1 MITSSDSMSMSM
13 SGELAD
19 FSEEEENCKESLGDA
34 GMADKVSAA
43 TTASTASSS
52 AETECLS
59 SVEPPKPTRSTVIE
73 AYVDHLY
80 NTILCADQFDGAHRD
95 IKIHLKMVAITMSN
109 DYASET
115 LKRQVDTAERKRWAQ
130 QLMSSD
136 CDLGP
141 HILTMLLA
149 NHISQRCSLWSEENN
164 MPVLMGSVEPPQ
176 CTGKTLRFDTS
187 DGFWSCREISATDA
201 NHQETSSVSSLSS
214 SAAAAAAA
222 AGSGSGSDTIVL
234 DLDFNP
240 SGNKEKE
247 KEKENC
253 SGSGSAASSSSSAEA
268 KRDPGA
274 KAPKEAETSNTIEPW
289 LQHAMGQGWDMDKTV
304 SKGSY
309 KFFNTSTEQVD
320 GRKLIVSV
328 HVFSTRGKF
337 WLRKGWGFKFT
348 KNNQKGVRSAGKST
362 KRDNSREYFL
372 VQVEKDFTRNGDV
385 VGVLYDVQEDTCFRA
400 RVANLTPGV
409 GTVPNPEKMLLRAKN
424 GNVTSQI
431 PPNQSKSGGK
441 KQPSKRK
448 HESKKSNAPKKM
460 KLSDPPPLRADPP
473 PASLPSPPPTHKGK
487 GAKGGSEHVL
497 AVSPDL
503 HDALVQKA
511 QLQGKVEA
519 AEVKYELLT
528 TLSASHVSLAHLERL
543 KPLLTAPSH
552 FPFQSQVV
560 DCDVS
565 RAEFAGQQANGALLD
580 EKWMCRVCGR
590 VVGKHNKA

>member
-1 MITSSDSMSMSM
+1 M
-13 SGELAD
+13 G
-19 FSEEEENCKESLGDA
+19 FG
-34 GMADKVSAA
+34 V
-43 TTASTASSS
+43 
-52 AETECLS
+52 
-59 SVEPPKPTRSTVIE
+59 VER
-73 AYVDHLY
+73 YLRLML
-80 NTILCADQFDGAHRD
+80 TIKKLVQFH
-95 IKIHLKMVAITMSN
+95 H
-109 DYASET
+109 YHH
-115 LKRQVDTAERKRWAQ
+115 QQPQQQQ
-130 QLMSSD
+130 QL
-136 CDLGP
+136 
-141 HILTMLLA
+141 
-149 NHISQRCSLWSEENN
+149 
-164 MPVLMGSVEPPQ
+164 VLV
-176 CTGKTLRFDTS
+176 L
-187 DGFWSCREISATDA
+187 
-201 NHQETSSVSSLSS
+201 V
-214 SAAAAAAA
+214 
-222 AGSGSGSDTIVL
+222 VL

-247 KEKENC
+247 KEKEKD

-473 PASLPSPPPTHKGK
+473 RPRQRPQSQRSRIARIVVAIRTHRTRQKRKRLLPHRRPRVQQRIHHQPRQRLSSPQYPICFAPPP
-487 GAKGGSEHVL
+487 AI
-497 AVSPDL
+497 
-503 HDALVQKA
+503 
-511 QLQGKVEA
+511 
-519 AEVKYELLT
+519 
-528 TLSASHVSLAHLERL
+528 R
-543 KPLLTAPSH
+543 
-552 FPFQSQVV
+552 
-560 DCDVS
+560 
-565 RAEFAGQQANGALLD
+565 ALLPLQILHPPAH
-580 EKWMCRVCGR
+580 RAGR
-590 VVGKHNKA
+590 

>member
-1 MITSSDSMSMSM
+1 MVENTLYRSMFF
-13 SGELAD
+13 LP
-19 FSEEEENCKESLGDA
+19 
-34 GMADKVSAA
+34 KVSFGCAKDG
-43 TTASTASSS
+43 ASS
-52 AETECLS
+52 LP
-59 SVEPPKPTRSTVIE
+59 VPRKV
-73 AYVDHLY
+73 
-80 NTILCADQFDGAHRD
+80 CA
-95 IKIHLKMVAITMSN
+95 
-109 DYASET
+109 
-115 LKRQVDTAERKRWAQ
+115 AQ
-130 QLMSSD
+130 
-136 CDLGP
+136 
-141 HILTMLLA
+141 A
-149 NHISQRCSLWSEENN
+149 
-164 MPVLMGSVEPPQ
+164 
-176 CTGKTLRFDTS
+176 
-187 DGFWSCREISATDA
+187 
-201 NHQETSSVSSLSS
+201 
-214 SAAAAAAA
+214 
-222 AGSGSGSDTIVL
+222 
-234 DLDFNP
+234 
-240 SGNKEKE
+240 
-247 KEKENC
+247 
-253 SGSGSAASSSSSAEA
+253 
-268 KRDPGA
+268 
-274 KAPKEAETSNTIEPW
+274 
-289 LQHAMGQGWDMDKTV
+289 
-304 SKGSY
+304 
-309 KFFNTSTEQVD
+309 
-320 GRKLIVSV
+320 
-328 HVFSTRGKF
+328 
-337 WLRKGWGFKFT
+337 
-348 KNNQKGVRSAGKST
+348 
-362 KRDNSREYFL
+362 REYFL

-543 KPLLTAPSH
+543 KPLLTAPSN